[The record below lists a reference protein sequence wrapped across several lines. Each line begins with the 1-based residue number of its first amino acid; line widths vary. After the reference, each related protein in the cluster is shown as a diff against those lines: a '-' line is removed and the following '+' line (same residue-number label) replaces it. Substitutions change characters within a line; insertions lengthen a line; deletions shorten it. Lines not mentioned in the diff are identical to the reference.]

1 MYTRISKLDF
11 TILKWMIKAINTW
24 SRCPRLA
31 YIASNNFLLSA
42 RQSEHV
48 EIKCQWGYE

>member
-31 YIASNNFLLSA
+31 YIASNNF
-42 RQSEHV
+42 
-48 EIKCQWGYE
+48 IDKCQAIRTCRNKMPMGI